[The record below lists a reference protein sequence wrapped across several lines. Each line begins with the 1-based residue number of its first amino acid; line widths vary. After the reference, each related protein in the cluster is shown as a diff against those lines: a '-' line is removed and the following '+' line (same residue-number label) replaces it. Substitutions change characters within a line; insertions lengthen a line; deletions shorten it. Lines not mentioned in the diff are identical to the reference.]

1 MCRFIAYLGHPL
13 LMEDVLVNPIN
24 SIIMQSIHARESSIP
39 TNGDGFGVG
48 WYAPEISATP
58 ALFTS
63 MLPAWND
70 QNLLHLTAK
79 IQSNCFFA
87 HVRAASIGG
96 INPYNCHPFI
106 HNTWMFMHNGGIGN
120 FIHVKRHLRHLLDD
134 DIYNSI
140 RGETDSEHF
149 FALFM
154 QIAKNQPLERTD
166 IVVEML
172 KKTIA
177 TMNQLVSEYGQGENS
192 ALNFC
197 LTDGERL
204 FASRYCSNPQVPPE
218 TLHYFLNDSAQH
230 YPLRIQIKKNK
241 RHPSVLI
248 ASEKLTHYHA
258 EWQDVPANHL
268 VVADYDWKIN
278 VMPL

>member
-1 MCRFIAYLGHPL
+1 MCRFIAYLGHQI
-13 LMEDVLVNPIN
+13 LMEDILVNPIN
-24 SIIMQSIHARESSIP
+24 SIIMQSLHARESSIP
-39 TNGDGFGVG
+39 TNGDGFGLG
-48 WYAPEISATP
+48 WYAPEISTTP

-106 HNTWMFMHNGGIGN
+106 QNKWMFMHNGGIGN
-120 FIHVKRHLRHLLDD
+120 FINVKRHLRHLLED
-134 DIYNSI
+134 DIYNCI

-154 QIAKNQPLERTD
+154 QIAKNQPLERTEV
-166 IVVEML
+166 VVEML

-177 TMNQLVSEYGQGENS
+177 TVNQLVAEYGQGENS
-192 ALNFC
+192 ALNFS
-197 LTDGERL
+197 LTDGERI
-204 FASRYCSNPQVPPE
+204 FASRYCSDPKVTPE
-218 TLHYFLNDSAQH
+218 TLHYFLKHPSRN
-230 YPLRIQIKKNK
+230 YRLRIKIKENAP
-241 RHPSVLI
+241 HPSVLI
-248 ASEKLTHYHA
+248 ASEKLTHYYT
-258 EWQDVPANHL
+258 EWQDIPANHL